1 LANQNG
7 RPIAPA
13 RKLVAAVLGT
23 IAIFVMV
30 FGLGLTSW
38 AIVVL
43 GLAVLAL
50 SIALGMVNVVRRGA
64 RAWISGTAQVK
75 AVSEPPASS
84 AYGRAELQLVVI
96 APGLPITEVLVRD
109 PRVPVEKWPR
119 PGETLPIRVDV
130 DDMRRVR
137 IDWPNAADR
146 ADPPPPGQSYAETA
160 YTDPVDE
167 YDDDLLGEP
176 EPPPWAAAAGSQWD
190 AEEPSPG
197 DLDQIVVHDT
207 PGGPVVDGQVVGHD
221 ESAAPLPRRP
231 GTGPIPSPTDPPR
244 PAAAR
249 PSPRPRAGAQ
259 ATPAGAATA
268 TVEPETAWS
277 DPGGTARQSPE
288 AAPPPA
294 PGSPAPE
301 PRPAPDDTTE
311 AAAAAPEPGPRPAS
325 YDEPRDTS
333 DDEPRDTSDDEP
345 RDTSD
350 DEPRGAWHDEPRGA
364 WHDQPRG
371 AWHDQPR
378 GAWHDEP
385 RDASQAESGAAADA
399 DAALEAESRAASE
412 AESGGASRAEAA
424 GAHVAE
430 PFADVRPGAA
440 PTAAAASAPLTVSDD
455 DIDLPLDENPE
466 TPPEDTAAAEPAV
479 AHGLVAP
486 PPTVV
491 SHFIP
496 PPREK
501 PAAGPEPTV
510 PPQAPPPPD
519 ESTAGEP
526 TAGEPGAGES
536 EAAESRAAE
545 SGAAESAAAESA
557 AAESAAAEPAA
568 AESGA
573 AESGAAE
580 SAAAESAAAESA
592 AGEPGAGEPAAAE
605 PAAEMPAVA
614 PAAGTRGSAWS
625 DLEGGYE
632 PDDRADEVIT
642 AYPSARPGPAGAI
655 HGVGLTVLVT
665 DLNRAVDFYRDTL
678 GFYEIDEGEGNAV
691 LASGD
696 TRLVL
701 RAVHSLSAAGRLIY
715 LNLEVGDVQGIYREL
730 IAKGVTFEH
739 PPQVVNHG
747 RKLELWS
754 ATFHDPDGHN
764 IAITQWRATR

>member
-160 YTDPVDE
+160 YTDTVDE

-190 AEEPSPG
+190 AEEPPPG
-197 DLDQIVVHDT
+197 DLDQIVVRDT
-207 PGGPVVDGQVVGHD
+207 PGGPVVEGQVVGHD

-231 GTGPIPSPTDPPR
+231 GTGPIPSQTDPPR

-249 PSPRPRAGAQ
+249 PSPRPRAGAR

-277 DPGGTARQSPE
+277 DPGGTASESPE

-325 YDEPRDTS
+325 HDEPRDASHDQPRDTS
-333 DDEPRDTSDDEP
+333 DDEPRDAS
-345 RDTSD
+345 
-350 DEPRGAWHDEPRGA
+350 
-364 WHDQPRG
+364 HDQPRDISDDDPRD
-371 AWHDQPR
+371 ASHDQPR

-385 RDASQAESGAAADA
+385 RDASQAESGVAADA
-399 DAALEAESRAASE
+399 APEAESRAASE
-412 AESGGASRAEAA
+412 AESGGAARAEAA

-430 PFADVRPGAA
+430 PFADAA
-440 PTAAAASAPLTVSDD
+440 QTAAAASAPLTVPDD

-486 PPTVV
+486 PPTAVPQ
-491 SHFIP
+491 FIP

-519 ESTAGEP
+519 ESTA
-526 TAGEPGAGES
+526 
-536 EAAESRAAE
+536 
-545 SGAAESAAAESA
+545 
-557 AAESAAAEPAA
+557 AEP
-568 AESGA
+568 
-573 AESGAAE
+573 
-580 SAAAESAAAESA
+580 AAAESA
-592 AGEPGAGEPAAAE
+592 AGEPGAGEPAA
-605 PAAEMPAVA
+605 EMPAA
-614 PAAGTRGSAWS
+614 GPAAGARGSAWS

-665 DLNRAVDFYRDTL
+665 DLNRSVDFYRDTL

-701 RAVHSLSAAGRLIY
+701 RAVNSLSAAGRLIY